1 MSSLR
6 IMIGLVAGVTAA
18 SLVAA
23 APPDVKPAIKAKAKV
38 SKVKKSPKKTKQKPR
53 KQVSA
58 RELSRSVARG
68 DNMPAGFTWPPSPA
82 MIAAGKACEAELD
95 QLGLEWTRAE
105 PEGHINDPIVIA
117 SLELGG
123 IQYTSKWR
131 KGPHKLDCLLARSL
145 SQIGFQL
152 RELGVREVVFGS
164 IYRWTPVRTQ
174 GTTKPVLSRHAL
186 GLAMDIVEFIDD
198 TGKVS
203 NVKQDYLKDDPLLLA
218 IEKLVNESGKFR
230 IVLTPRNDPRSHYD
244 HFHIEA
250 NPNYSAP

>member
-1 MSSLR
+1 
-6 IMIGLVAGVTAA
+6 
-18 SLVAA
+18 
-23 APPDVKPAIKAKAKV
+23 
-38 SKVKKSPKKTKQKPR
+38 
-53 KQVSA
+53 
-58 RELSRSVARG
+58 
-68 DNMPAGFTWPPSPA
+68 
-82 MIAAGKACEAELD
+82 MIAAGRACEAALD
-95 QLGLEWTRAE
+95 QMDTRGKHAAA
-105 PEGHINDPIVIA
+105 EGHINDPIEIA

-174 GTTKPVLSRHAL
+174 GTVKPFLSRHAL

-198 TGKVS
+198 TGHVA
-203 NVKQDYLKDDPLLLA
+203 NVQRDYLNDDPLLLA

-230 IVLTPRNDPRSHYD
+230 IVLTPRNDPKSHYD
-244 HFHIEA
+244 HFHVEA
-250 NPNYSAP
+250 NPNYDPP